1 MPTNYERDHLYRTP
15 GPSTT
20 ARSIV
25 GKQEDDKPTVR
36 TPSLDYQ
43 RLATDWADVDAV
55 RGGTRAMREAGET
68 YLPKEPGEADDT
80 YQRRLGRAT
89 LTPIYTRLVRAFA
102 SQILRKPVRVQN
114 TGGLTEDE
122 FQTLVGFRPGEGE
135 DGMPVWGHLDDI
147 DQAGSDLQQFAFEA
161 LCQAI
166 DYGCAG
172 IEVIYPSA
180 DGITTRADE
189 MAAGMRP
196 YWSLYPAPRILGER
210 FNLNNGRK
218 QRVQVRLLQTVTLPD
233 GDWGEVE
240 VEQVMV
246 YTVADGGVTWQTW
259 QENDENEP
267 EWEVVAEGTLDLN
280 GLAELPFVFLP
291 TDRRGMKTP
300 PPMLEVLHLNIR
312 HYQISADMDNSL
324 HVAAVPR
331 LFFFGCNPEDIG
343 QVGSVDEAVCISSPE
358 ARAEWSSPSPAA
370 FQPNF
375 ERLQSLVAEMMQL
388 GLSTMT
394 TQKNVGE
401 SAEAKR
407 LDRSQGD
414 SQLSILAQNLH
425 QALDGALRLHCA
437 YMGIDPSKAPTT
449 TVNRDFD
456 LSTMDPGMI
465 SALTAVVNAGK
476 LSTETFL
483 HLLHQGEIGLPDDWT
498 VEAEMERLDGEF
510 EEQAARPV
518 VPDAVLQ
525 GELPRMQPE
534 GELGGDA
541 NVVSAP

>member
-15 GPSTT
+15 GPST

-43 RLATDWADVDAV
+43 RLAPDWADVDAV
-55 RGGTRAMREAGET
+55 RGGTRAMREAGEA
-68 YLPKEPGEADDT
+68 YLPKEPGEAQDT
-80 YQRRLGRAT
+80 YQRRVGRAT

-122 FQTLVGFRPGEGE
+122 FQTLVGFRPGEGDE
-135 DGMPVWGHLDDI
+135 EQPVWGHLDDI
-147 DQAGSDLQQFAFEA
+147 DQAGSDLQQFAYDA
-161 LCQAI
+161 LCEAI
-166 DYGCAG
+166 HYGYAG

-180 DGITTRADE
+180 EGIATRADE

-210 FNLNNGRK
+210 FNVANGLK
-218 QRVQVRLLQTVTLPD
+218 QRVQVRLLQTVTMPD
-233 GDWGEVE
+233 GDWGEKDVD
-240 VEQVMV
+240 QVMV
-246 YTVADGGVTWQTW
+246 YGTDGAGVAWQTW
-259 QENDENEP
+259 QEDEDKEG
-267 EWEVVAEGTLDLN
+267 EWAIVDEGVIDLN
-280 GLAELPFVFLP
+280 GLAELPVVFLH
-291 TDRRGMKTP
+291 TDRRGKKTP

-414 SQLSILAQNLH
+414 SQLSILAQNLQ

-437 YMGIDPSKAPTT
+437 YMGLDPAKAPTI

-456 LSTMDPGMI
+456 LSTMDPAMI
-465 SALTAVVNAGK
+465 GALTAVVNAGK

-498 VEAEMERLDGEF
+498 VEAEVERLDGEF
-510 EEQAARPV
+510 SQQAQRPV
-518 VPDAVLQ
+518 VPDAILQ

-534 GELGGDA
+534 RELGGDA
-541 NVVSAP
+541 NVV